1 MEGEETE
8 TERYY
13 RRASASGTAARGHLC
28 VKTAHNMHALITTR
42 THGEV
47 RPTRSGI

>member
-1 MEGEETE
+1 MEGK
-8 TERYY
+8 ERNGALLQESIGIWYS
-13 RRASASGTAARGHLC
+13 SARTMC